1 MPAKPILEPWKSFFR
16 EIDNSLEEELA
27 LHCLGG
33 FVMTMLYDM
42 DRPTADVDVLPLGSN
57 SATES
62 LIGWAG
68 AGSGLHKKYGVYLQI
83 VGVAQTPLNYEDR
96 LAEMFAKTF
105 NRLRLFALDPYDL
118 ALTKIERNTQRD
130 RDDVKH
136 LARTVPFDLNVLK
149 ERYEKELRPDLGNP
163 RREDLTLKL
172 WIEAIDE
179 ERLRV
184 VSQHDR

>member
-1 MPAKPILEPWKSFFR
+1 M
-16 EIDNSLEEELA
+16 A

-42 DRPTADVDVLPLGSN
+42 DCPTADVDVLPFGTN

-62 LIGWAG
+62 LMGLAG
-68 AGSGLHKKYGVYLQI
+68 AGSGLHKKYGVYLQV
-83 VGVAQTPLNYEDR
+83 VGVAPIPLDYEDR
-96 LAEMFAKTF
+96 LSEMFAKTF
-105 NRLRLFALDPYDL
+105 KRVRLFALDPYDL
-118 ALTKIERNTQRD
+118 ALSKIERNTQRD

-136 LARTVPFDLNVLK
+136 LARTVPLDLNVLK

-172 WIEAIDE
+172 WIEAFEE
-179 ERLRV
+179 ERL
-184 VSQHDR
+184 SG